1 MNKVI
6 WKPVN
11 CNMIVREKY
20 IISSNG
26 EVRDTHTKSVQ
37 PMIYKSSN
45 GYDFVLLDLNDD
57 VLKNNDRYTSRSMLF
72 RLDLLI
78 ALTFISVPKN
88 LLNQA
93 TDVIHI
99 NNNTR
104 DCHISNLKWCADD
117 EVWKTITFPGIIPN
131 KYEISNHGHIRLKN
145 DKSFHP
151 FHLNHKGYVITTLST
166 LEPRFSK
173 GRKKYDKSIP
183 VHRLVAYTF
192 YGESDLQVNHI
203 NGIKTDN
210 DYKNLEYITCQDNC
224 HHAIDTGL
232 KEKKINDDEIDMVY
246 KNLEMYRSTD
256 KVYDKINVLYPHITK
271 CMIKDIKGGRY
282 DQRVDF
288 NKHKKLPAYRLH
300 TDEIDLIRD
309 ILILTNGDTKK
320 AFSIIN
326 KQYPFITHSIIRH
339 IKHGKTTY
347 QKSLK
352 YNMSFNMARYPFELK
367 RSR

>member
-6 WKPVN
+6 WKPIN
-11 CNMIVREKY
+11 CNMIVRDKY

-26 EVRDTHTKSVQ
+26 EVRNTQPNSDK

-57 VLKNNDRYTSRSMLF
+57 VLKNHDRYTSRSMLF

-78 ALTFISVPKN
+78 ALTFIPVPKN

-104 DCHISNLKWCADD
+104 DCHISNLKWCAND

-183 VHRLVAYTF
+183 VHRLVAYMF

-203 NGIKTDN
+203 NGIKN
-210 DYKNLEYITCQDNC
+210 
-224 HHAIDTGL
+224 
-232 KEKKINDDEIDMVY
+232 
-246 KNLEMYRSTD
+246 
-256 KVYDKINVLYPHITK
+256 
-271 CMIKDIKGGRY
+271 
-282 DQRVDF
+282 
-288 NKHKKLPAYRLH
+288 
-300 TDEIDLIRD
+300 
-309 ILILTNGDTKK
+309 
-320 AFSIIN
+320 
-326 KQYPFITHSIIRH
+326 
-339 IKHGKTTY
+339 
-347 QKSLK
+347 
-352 YNMSFNMARYPFELK
+352 
-367 RSR
+367 